1 MKRRGQRVTLQN
13 KKTGE
18 VRTVIVVWADSVQGY
33 LAAHP
38 QKNTPMV
45 LKCLDNE
52 EWERYHPDEWT
63 EIK

>member
-38 QKNTPMV
+38 QKITPMV
-45 LKCLDNE
+45 LE
-52 EWERYHPDEWT
+52 MS
-63 EIK
+63 